1 MKTFEE
7 LSFVDDFMFCKVLED
22 NEDLCKELLE
32 LILEKPIRM
41 IKNRNK
47 QKSIDIAYDGKGI
60 RLDVYVEDG
69 DSTVYDIEM
78 QTTPELALPKR
89 SRYYQGM
96 IDLDIIEKGA
106 MYQELKKSYI
116 IFICNKNPFEEKQL
130 HKYSFENVC
139 MEDKNIRLEDETVK
153 VFLTPDG
160 IEDDISPKMKD
171 FLNFIS
177 SGTPNDDFTRRLD
190 EAVAKQKVSKER
202 KKEFMKFELLMQEER
217 AKGRAEGHA
226 SGLAEGHAS
235 GLAEGHASGL
245 AEGVEHGKLSIL
257 RGLMQTTNCSVEE
270 ALKMG
275 NVPEEEWETYLD
287 LLNKKEQ

>member
-41 IKNRNK
+41 IKIRNK
-47 QKSIDIAYDGKGI
+47 QKGIDVAYDGKGI

-69 DSTVYDIEM
+69 DNTVYDIEM

-96 IDLDIIEKGA
+96 IDLDLIEKGA
-106 MYQELKKSYI
+106 MYQDLKKSYI
-116 IFICNKNPFEEKQL
+116 IFICSKNPFEGKQL
-130 HKYSFENVC
+130 HKYTFENVC
-139 MEDKNIRLEDETVK
+139 LEDKNILLRDEAIK
-153 VFLTPDG
+153 VFLTPEG
-160 IEDDISPKMKD
+160 KADDISPKMKE

-177 SGTPNDDFTRRLD
+177 GGKPNDDFTRRLD

-202 KKEFMKFELLMQEER
+202 KKEFMKFEILMQEER

-226 SGLAEGHAS
+226 SGVEEGRIS
-235 GLAEGHASGL
+235 SLT
-245 AEGVEHGKLSIL
+245 
-257 RGLMQTTNCSVEE
+257 GLMKNMNCSAEK
-270 ALKMG
+270 ALQLMD
-275 NVPEEEWETYLD
+275 VPEAEWETYLD
-287 LLNKKEQ
+287 LLNEKEQ

>member
-32 LILEKPIRM
+32 LILEKPIHR
-41 IKNRNK
+41 IQLRTK
-47 QKSIDIAYDGKGI
+47 QKNIDVAYEGKGI

-69 DSTVYDIEM
+69 ENTVYDIEM
-78 QTTPELALPKR
+78 QATPVLALPKR
-89 SRYYQGM
+89 TRYYQGM
-96 IDLDIIEKGA
+96 IDLDLIEKGA
-106 MYQELKKSYI
+106 AYQELKKSYV
-116 IFICNKNPFEEKQL
+116 IFICSKNPFKDEKR

-139 MEDKNIRLEDETVK
+139 LEDKTILLGDEAVK

-160 IEDDISPKMKD
+160 EADDVSPKMKE

-177 SGTPNDDFTRRLD
+177 GGIPNDDFTRRLD

-202 KKEFMKFELLMQEER
+202 KKEFMKFEILMQEEH
-217 AKGRAEGHA
+217 AKGIEDGR
-226 SGLAEGHAS
+226 
-235 GLAEGHASGL
+235 
-245 AEGVEHGKLSIL
+245 LSIL
-257 RGLMQTTNCSVEE
+257 LGLMQTTKCGAEE

-275 NVPEEEWETYLD
+275 NVPETEWATYLD

>member
-32 LILEKPIRM
+32 LILEKPIRK
-41 IKNRNK
+41 IKIRNK
-47 QKSIDIAYDGKGI
+47 QKNIDVAYDGRGI

-78 QTTPELALPKR
+78 QTTPEIALPKR

-96 IDLDIIEKGA
+96 IDLDLIEKGA
-106 MYQELKKSYI
+106 MYQDLKKSYI
-116 IFICNKNPFEEKQL
+116 IFICSKNPFEGKLL

-139 MEDKNIRLEDETVK
+139 LEDKEILLEDEAIK
-153 VFLTPDG
+153 VFLTPEG
-160 IEDDISPKMKD
+160 KADDISPKMKE

-177 SGTPNDDFTRRLD
+177 GGKPSDDFTRRIE
-190 EAVAKQKVSKER
+190 EAVARQKVSKER
-202 KKEFMKFELLMQEER
+202 KKEFMKFEILMQEER
-217 AKGRAEGHA
+217 AKGRAEGMEHGIL
-226 SGLAEGHAS
+226 SGL
-235 GLAEGHASGL
+235 
-245 AEGVEHGKLSIL
+245 I
-257 RGLMQTTNCSVEE
+257 GLMDNMNCSAEK
-270 ALKMG
+270 ALQLM
-275 NVPEEEWETYLD
+275 NVPEAEWETYLD

>member
-32 LILEKPIRM
+32 LILEKTIHR
-41 IKNRNK
+41 IQLRDK
-47 QKSIDIAYDGKGI
+47 QKSIDVAYEGKGI

-69 DSTVYDIEM
+69 ENTVYDIEM
-78 QTTPELALPKR
+78 QAAPVLELPKR
-89 SRYYQGM
+89 TRYYQGM
-96 IDLDIIEKGA
+96 IDLDLIEKGA
-106 MYQELKKSYI
+106 AYQELKKSYV
-116 IFICNKNPFEEKQL
+116 IFICSKNPFKDEKR

-139 MEDKNIRLEDETVK
+139 LEDKTILLGDEAVK

-160 IEDDISPKMKD
+160 EADDVSPKMKE

-177 SGTPNDDFTRRLD
+177 GGIPNDDFTRRLD

-202 KKEFMKFELLMQEER
+202 KKEFMKFEILMQEEY
-217 AKGRAEGHA
+217 AKGHAKGYA
-226 SGLAEGHAS
+226 SG
-235 GLAEGHASGL
+235 
-245 AEGVEHGKLSIL
+245 VEEGKLFAL
-257 RGLMQTTNCSVEE
+257 TGLMKNMNCSAEK
-270 ALKMG
+270 ALQLMD
-275 NVPEEEWETYLD
+275 VPETEWATYLD